1 MSVEFHDFRV
11 RVQDAL
17 NDKAIAYLHEAAGLI
32 EGQTKR
38 NMPRGHWFAQ
48 IKNAWR
54 YHVDED
60 KLEATIGNPLE
71 PSLWTEFGTGE
82 HSISPKGGRKGYWV
96 YVKEP
101 DSNISGGYTYSG
113 GKEYSLQD
121 AKRIVAM
128 MRADG
133 LDARYTKGQTPKRP
147 FYKAYKF
154 LKSSLIRR
162 AEQVMKGMNE

>member
-1 MSVEFHDFRV
+1 MSVEFHDYSIKV
-11 RVQDAL
+11 KDAL
-17 NDKAIAYLHEAAGLI
+17 NDKAIAYLYEAAGEI
-32 EGQTKR
+32 EAQTKR
-38 NMPRGHWFAQ
+38 NMPPGQWFAQ

-54 YHVDED
+54 YNVDED

-96 YVKEP
+96 YVK
-101 DSNISGGYTYSG
+101 DSDSAGGSYTYSG

-121 AKRIVAM
+121 AKKIVAM

-133 LDARYTKGQTPKRP
+133 LDAHYTKGQTPKRP
-147 FYKAYKF
+147 LYKAYTS
-154 LKSSLIRR
+154 LKSVLISR
-162 AEQVMKGMNE
+162 AEQVMKGMNG